1 VTALVRHPASRCD
14 AIDAASVEID
24 GPVITFEVRG
34 RIGELLIPPPAAPAR
49 TDGLWRHTCF
59 EAFVRA
65 EGKGYEEFNF
75 SPSGQWAA
83 YRFVRYR
90 EGMAPLDTPRPLIET
105 EVAEDRLL
113 VRVTLQQERR
123 GRCRIRL
130 AAVIEEKGG
139 NISYWALNHP
149 PGAPDFHHRDC
160 FALDLPP
167 AG

>member
-1 VTALVRHPASRCD
+1 VSALIRHPASRCD

-24 GPVITFEVRG
+24 RPVITFEVRG
-34 RIGELLIPPPAAPAR
+34 RIGELLIPPPTAPER

-65 EGKGYEEFNF
+65 EGEGYEEFNF

-83 YRFVRYR
+83 YDFSGYR
-90 EGMAPLDTPRPLIET
+90 AGMAPLDIPPPLIET
-105 EVAEDRLL
+105 EVSEDRLV

-123 GRCRIRL
+123 GRCRIGL

>member
-1 VTALVRHPASRCD
+1 VSALVRHPASRCD
-14 AIDAASVEID
+14 AIDSASVEID

-34 RIGELLIPPPAAPAR
+34 RIGELLIPPPAAPER

-59 EAFVRA
+59 EAFVRK
-65 EGKGYEEFNF
+65 EGEGYEEFNF

-83 YRFVRYR
+83 YAFSGYR
-90 EGMAPLDTPRPLIET
+90 AGMAPLDIPPPLIET
-105 EVAEDRLL
+105 EVSEDSLL

-123 GRCRIRL
+123 GRCRIGL

>member
-1 VTALVRHPASRCD
+1 VSALVRHPASRCD
-14 AIDAASVEID
+14 AIDSIHARID
-24 GPVITFEVRG
+24 GPVVTFDVRG
-34 RIGELLIPPPAAPAR
+34 RIDELLIPPPAPPER
-49 TDGLWRHTCF
+49 TDELWRHSCF
-59 EAFVRA
+59 ELFVRE
-65 EGKGYEEFNF
+65 EGEGYEEFNF

-83 YRFVRYR
+83 YRFDRYR
-90 EGMAPLDTPRPLIET
+90 EGMAPLDIPPPLIET
-105 EVAEDRLL
+105 EISENRLL

-123 GRCRIRL
+123 GRCRIGL